1 MRLSNDRDQL
11 MAATPMLG
19 LLSGFILLLVA
30 LVFVIFCA
38 MESVRA
44 HDPRLSPNLVVTN
57 VIHGVT
63 NVYEHGVWR
72 TLKPESSLTK
82 GK

>member
-38 MESVRA
+38 M
-44 HDPRLSPNLVVTN
+44 
-57 VIHGVT
+57 
-63 NVYEHGVWR
+63 
-72 TLKPESSLTK
+72 LKPESSLTN
-82 GK
+82 GCPTWSSA